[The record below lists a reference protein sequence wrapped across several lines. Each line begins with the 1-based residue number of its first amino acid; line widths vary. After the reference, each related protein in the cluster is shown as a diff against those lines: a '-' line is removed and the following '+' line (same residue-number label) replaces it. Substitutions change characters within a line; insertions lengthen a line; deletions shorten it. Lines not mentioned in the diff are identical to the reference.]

1 MIPISHEYTVRRAPV
16 ASRTILFACCVIFL
30 WQWLEYPWGRF
41 ASQALGFTPAY
52 FFAGGA
58 PDPYLAWAP
67 FSVTLITYLFL
78 HAGWLHLLGNML
90 CLWVIGHDVED
101 ALGQPGFIIFYLLC
115 GMAAALA
122 QALLVPQS
130 TLPVV
135 GASGAISGLLGA
147 CLVLRPRGR
156 IKGLVPIFIV
166 WDVVRLPAYVVLA
179 FWFGVQLLYDLAGP
193 EIGGGV
199 AFGAHVGGFIAGMLL
214 APLFMFVAGRRRER
228 LPDGA
233 RGLIR

>member
-1 MIPISHEYTVRRAPV
+1 MVPISDENSIRHAPV
-16 ASRTILFACCVIFL
+16 ASRTILWACCIIFL
-30 WQWLEYPWGRF
+30 WQGLEYPWGRF

-52 FFAGGA
+52 FFTGGT
-58 PDPYLAWAP
+58 PHPYLAWTP
-67 FSVTLITYLFL
+67 FSVTLITYMFL

-90 CLWVIGHDVED
+90 CLWIIGRDVED

-122 QALLVPQS
+122 HALLNPLS

-147 CLVLRPRGR
+147 CLVLYPRGR
-156 IKGLVPIFIV
+156 SKGLVPIFIV

-179 FWFGVQLLYDLAGP
+179 FWFGVQLLYDVAGP
-193 EIGGGV
+193 DIGGGV

-214 APLFMFVAGRRRER
+214 APVFMFVTGRRRER
-228 LPDGA
+228 PHDGE
-233 RGLIR
+233 RGLLR